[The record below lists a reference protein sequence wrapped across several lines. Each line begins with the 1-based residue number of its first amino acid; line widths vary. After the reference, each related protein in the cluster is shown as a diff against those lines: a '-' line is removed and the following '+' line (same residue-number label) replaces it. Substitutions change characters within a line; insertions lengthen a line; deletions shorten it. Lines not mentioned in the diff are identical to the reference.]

1 MNQQYSV
8 LVVDDEQ
15 SILTLFR
22 KEFSTPER
30 SITTACSASQARKL
44 IRKNLFDVVLL
55 DICLPDGDGLEMYTE
70 FKERMQDVEI
80 ILITGHGNID
90 GAVRAMK
97 LGAYDY
103 ITKPFNLDKLELV
116 IERAWQRACMQRE
129 NRSYRLSSGNRRAH
143 RMVGASESIKH
154 IRYLVDKVAPT
165 EVPVLLTGE
174 SGVGKDVAAQAIHHG
189 SQRGDK
195 PFIVKNCASL
205 VKELARN
212 ELFGHV
218 KGSFTGATESSDG
231 LMAYAHKGTLFLDEI
246 GELPLEVQ
254 ASLLRVLENRTY
266 RRVGEKEERSIDVRF
281 IFATSRNLHTE
292 VEEGRFQEALLHRI
306 NVFNIETPPL
316 RDRLEDIPLLVEHFL
331 SSLNTSITD
340 YRVTDKAM
348 NCLMNY
354 SWPGNVRELRNV
366 LERSMI
372 LADQGN
378 ITERSL
384 PRELVEKTLDAHDQG
399 RQESIFSLRL
409 AEKNHISR
417 VLSYFQGNR
426 QQASKAMGI
435 GRKTLY
441 RKMKEY
447 QLE

>member
-1 MNQQYSV
+1 MSQQYSV

-15 SILTLFR
+15 SILTLFK
-22 KEFSTPER
+22 KEFTTPER
-30 SITTACSASQARKL
+30 SICTAASASHARQK
-44 IRKNLFDVVLL
+44 IRKNTFDVVLL
-55 DICLPDGDGLEMYTE
+55 DICLPDADGLDLYSE

-90 GAVRAMK
+90 NAVRAMK

-116 IERAWQRACMQRE
+116 IERAWQRACMHRE

-143 RMVGASESIKH
+143 SMTGASESIKH

-189 SQRGDK
+189 SQRADK

-205 VKELARN
+205 VKELART

-266 RRVGEKEERSIDVRF
+266 RRVGEKEERSIDIRF
-281 IFATSRNLHTE
+281 IFATSRNLYTE

-340 YRVTDKAM
+340 YRVTDKTM

>member
-1 MNQQYSV
+1 MTKQYSV

-15 SILTLFR
+15 SILTLFK
-22 KEFSTPER
+22 KEFATPER
-30 SITTACSASQARKL
+30 SISTASSASQARQL

-55 DICLPDGDGLEMYTE
+55 DICLPDGDGLDLYTE

-90 GAVRAMK
+90 NAVRAMK

-129 NRSYRLSSGNRRAH
+129 NRSYRLYSGNNRTH

-154 IRYLVDKVAPT
+154 IRYLVDKVAPA

-189 SQRGDK
+189 SQRADK
-195 PFIVKNCASL
+195 PYIVKNCASL
-205 VKELARN
+205 VKELART

-281 IFATSRNLHTE
+281 IFATSRNLYTE

-372 LADQGN
+372 LAEQGN

-384 PRELVEKTLDAHDQG
+384 PRELVEKTLDAHEQG
-399 RQESIFSLRL
+399 RQEGIFSLRL